1 MCDLTV
7 YVLTRNR
14 LDLLGETLISIMNQT
29 YKKFDLIVSD
39 NSTNSA
45 TKTFLETYSC
55 KEPIKYIKRNG
66 KLSGIEHLNLILS
79 EVVTKYLM
87 IFHDDDIMLP
97 DMVEKLYTCLSTH
110 SNLVAVACN
119 AYMLKGDIFTLDKIV
134 GTKDVMYDTTDKMV
148 KNYMRRKDVPLFPS
162 YMYNMDIL
170 KEERLH
176 YNRGQK
182 YADAAFICSL
192 LLKGKIFFISQPLFY
207 YRIHSL
213 QDSHSFD
220 SKGYSQLY
228 HYLIDISSFSKYDKD
243 ITFFRLYNIYWNYV
257 SNRNEL
263 SSYTFFR
270 LVKLFLLKHNY
281 ILLLKL
287 LIRKKSK

>member
-1 MCDLTV
+1 MFDLTA

-14 LDLLGETLISIMNQT
+14 SDLLIETLNSILNQT
-29 YKKFDLIVSD
+29 YKEFYLIVSD
-39 NSTNSA
+39 NSTNDITENVLDVYPYKGA
-45 TKTFLETYSC
+45 L
-55 KEPIKYIKRNG
+55 KYIKRNG
-66 KLSGIEHLNLILS
+66 ILTGIEHLNLILS
-79 EVVTKYLM
+79 EVSTKYLM

-97 DMVEKLYTCLSTH
+97 DMIKKLYVCLSTH

-119 AYMLKGDIFTLDKIV
+119 AYMLKGNVFTFNKIV
-134 GTKDVMYDTTDKMV
+134 RTKDVLYDDVDKMV
-148 KNYMRRKDVPLFPS
+148 KNYMRRKDVPPFPS

-170 KEERLH
+170 KEEKL
-176 YNRGQK
+176 YYSRGQK

-228 HYLIDISSFSKYDKD
+228 HYLIDISSFSKHDKD

-270 LVKLFLLKHNY
+270 LLKLFLLKHTY

-287 LIRKKSK
+287 LIRRKIK

>member
-1 MCDLTV
+1 MFDLTV

-14 LDLLGETLISIMNQT
+14 SDLLIETLISIINQSN
-29 YKKFDLIVSD
+29 KNFCLVVSD
-39 NSTNSA
+39 NSTNNE
-45 TKTFLETYSC
+45 TKEILENYQY
-55 KEPIKYIKRNG
+55 KHLINYIKRDG

-79 EVVTKYLM
+79 EVTTKYLM

-97 DMVEKLYTCLSTH
+97 DMVEKLYTYLSTH

-119 AYMLKGDIFTLDKIV
+119 AYMLKGDVFTLDKIV
-134 GTKDVMYDTTDKMV
+134 RVKDVLYDDVDKMV
-148 KNYMRRKDVPLFPS
+148 RNHMQRKNVPLFPS

-170 KEERLH
+170 KEEKLY

-192 LLKGKIFFISQPLFY
+192 LLIGKIFFISQPLFY

-228 HYLIDISSFSKYDKD
+228 HYLIDISSFSKHDKD
-243 ITFFRLYNIYWNYV
+243 VTFFRLYNIYWNYV

-263 SSYTFFR
+263 SSYTFSR
-270 LVKLFLLKHNY
+270 LLKLFLLKHNY

-287 LIRKKSK
+287 LIRKKN